1 MIAAALLCCTALLG
15 PLSAVAQV
23 TQAAGP
29 EPEPVVYT
37 IRVPSPETQ
46 IATIEASL
54 PTEGRA
60 VIEVMMPIWSP
71 GFYRIEDYA
80 AQVRTVSARATD
92 GDALEVERTRANR
105 WRIAT
110 GGASRVFVS
119 YELTCEGRSVTTNWV
134 SPELGVLN
142 GPATF
147 IRLADGSG
155 RPHEVRLELPPAW
168 KGAATGLT
176 AAPDGE
182 PHHYRAD
189 DYDTLVD
196 APIIAGDLSTHEFV
210 VDGVP
215 HYLVDVGPRGAWD
228 GARAARDLQRI
239 VEQSLPLWGRLPYER
254 YVFLNVFRRGGGG
267 LEHANSTLLTANAER
282 LATESGYR
290 RWLSFVAHEY
300 FHAFNVERL
309 RPVELG
315 PFDYEEGP
323 RTASLWQ
330 AEGVTSYYAEL
341 FLARSGLGDA
351 SDLLAALSAT
361 IRRLQNSPGRLL
373 ETLEGSSL
381 NVWTNSLS
389 GVGAAESTVSYYV
402 KGMVVG
408 FLLDAR
414 IRHATGGR
422 KSLDDVMR
430 LAYERYGGAR
440 GFTPDEFRATAEEVA
455 GVDLREWFHRALAT
469 TEELDY
475 SEVLDWYGLGF
486 APDGSWTLEIREDAT
501 EAQRARLRALSAPAD
516 EERGA
521 VRSSSGAARKPKRAD
536 ARRVGLRPLLEV
548 VAHVPDRAVVAGVDR
563 GLGVV
568 FPAQGVGLRA
578 RAVHQHGLAQR

>member
-1 MIAAALLCCTALLG
+1 MRTDRMIAAGLLCSTALLG
-15 PLSAVAQV
+15 PLPVVAQV
-23 TQAAGP
+23 TQAAG
-29 EPEPVVYT
+29 PEPVVYT
-37 IRVPSPETQ
+37 IRVPSPEAQ

-54 PTEGRA
+54 PTDGRSA
-60 VIEVMMPIWSP
+60 VEVMMPIWSP

-80 AQVRTVSARATD
+80 GQVRSLIA
-92 GDALEVERTRANR
+92 GGPHGGALEVERTRANR

-110 GGASRVFVS
+110 AGASRVVLS
-119 YELTCEGRSVTTNWV
+119 YELICGSRSVTTNWV

-147 IRLADGSG
+147 ITLADASE
-155 RPHEVRLELPPAW
+155 RPHEVRLELPPEW
-168 KGAATGLT
+168 PGAATGL
-176 AAPDGE
+176 APAPDGE
-182 PHHYRAD
+182 PYHYRAD

-196 APIIAGDLSTHEFV
+196 APIVAGDLSTHEFA

-215 HYLVDVGPRGAWD
+215 HYLVDLGAPDAWD
-228 GARAARDLQRI
+228 GARAARDLERI
-239 VEQSLPLWGRLPYER
+239 VEQTLPLWGTLPYER

-282 LATESGYR
+282 LTTEPGYR

-300 FHAFNVERL
+300 FHAFNVKRL

-315 PFDYEEGP
+315 PFDYEAGP
-323 RTASLWQ
+323 RTTSLWQ

-341 FLARSGLGDA
+341 LLARAGLNGTG
-351 SDLLAALSAT
+351 DLLAALSAT
-361 IRRLQNSPGRLL
+361 IRRLQSSPGRLL

-381 NVWTNSLS
+381 NVWTNSMS
-389 GVGAAESTVSYYV
+389 GVGAGESTVSYYD

-430 LAYERYGGAR
+430 LAYARYGGAR

-455 GVDLREWFHRALAT
+455 GVDLRDWFRRALAT

-475 SEVLDWYGLGF
+475 VEALDWYGLLF
-486 APDGSWTLEIREDAT
+486 APDGGWTLEIREDAT
-501 EAQRARLRALSAPAD
+501 EAQRARLRALSAPA
-516 EERGA
+516 GQG
-521 VRSSSGAARKPKRAD
+521 SGAARSST
-536 ARRVGLRPLLEV
+536 G
-548 VAHVPDRAVVAGVDR
+548 
-563 GLGVV
+563 
-568 FPAQGVGLRA
+568 A
-578 RAVHQHGLAQR
+578 RAAA

>member
-1 MIAAALLCCTALLG
+1 MRTDRMIAALLLCCTAPLG
-15 PLSAVAQV
+15 LRSAVAQV
-23 TQAAGP
+23 TPAAGP
-29 EPEPVVYT
+29 QPIVYT
-37 IRVPSPETQ
+37 IRVPSPEAQ
-46 IATIEASL
+46 IAAIEASL

-60 VIEVMMPIWSP
+60 VIDVMMPIWSP

-80 AQVRTVSARATD
+80 EQVRNVSACTA
-92 GDALEVERTRANR
+92 GGGALEVERTRANR
-105 WRIAT
+105 WRIVT
-110 GGASRVFVS
+110 GGASRVVLS
-119 YELTCEGRSVTTNWV
+119 YELICVGRSVTTNWV
-134 SPELGVLN
+134 SAELGVLN

-147 IRLADGSG
+147 ITLADSG
-155 RPHEVRLELPPAW
+155 RRPHEVRLELPASW
-168 KGAATGLT
+168 EDAATGLG

-228 GARAARDLQRI
+228 GARAARDLERI
-239 VEQSLPLWGRLPYER
+239 VEQTLPLWGRLPYER

-300 FHAFNVERL
+300 FHAFNVKRL

-330 AEGVTSYYAEL
+330 AEGLTSYYAEL
-341 FLARSGLGDA
+341 FLARAGLGDA
-351 SDLLAALSAT
+351 ADLLAALSRT
-361 IRRLQNSPGRLL
+361 IRRLQSSPGRLL

-389 GVGAAESTVSYYV
+389 GVGAGETTVSYYD

-430 LAYERYGGAR
+430 LAYARYGGAR

-455 GVDLREWFHRALAT
+455 GVDLRDWFRRALAT

-475 SEVLDWYGLGF
+475 VEALDWYGLLF

-501 EAQRARLRALSAPAD
+501 EAQRARLRALSAPAAQ
-516 EERGA
+516 E
-521 VRSSSGAARKPKRAD
+521 SGAARSSTGASASRA
-536 ARRVGLRPLLEV
+536 A
-548 VAHVPDRAVVAGVDR
+548 A
-563 GLGVV
+563 
-568 FPAQGVGLRA
+568 
-578 RAVHQHGLAQR
+578 

>member
-1 MIAAALLCCTALLG
+1 MRTARMIAAGLLWCTALLG
-15 PLSAVAQV
+15 PPSAVAQV
-23 TQAAGP
+23 APAAGP
-29 EPEPVVYT
+29 QPVIYT
-37 IRVPSPETQ
+37 IRVPSPEAQ
-46 IATIEASL
+46 IATVEASL

-71 GFYRIEDYA
+71 GFYRIEEYA
-80 AQVRTVSARATD
+80 DKVRSLIASTPD
-92 GDALEVERTRANR
+92 GGPLEVERTRANR

-110 GGASRVFVS
+110 GGASRVVVS
-119 YELTCEGRSVTTNWV
+119 YELTCDGRSVTTNWV
-134 SPELGVLN
+134 SAELGVLN

-147 IRLADGSG
+147 ITLADEEK
-155 RPHEVRLELPPAW
+155 RPHEVRLDLPPSW
-168 KGAATGLT
+168 EDAATGLSV
-176 AAPDGE
+176 APDGE
-182 PHHYRAD
+182 PYHYRAD
-189 DYDTLVD
+189 EYDILVD
-196 APIIAGDLSTHEFV
+196 APIVTGDLSTHEFQ

-239 VEQSLPLWGRLPYER
+239 VEQTLPLWGELPYER

-267 LEHANSTLLTANAER
+267 LEHGNSTLLTANAER
-282 LATESGYR
+282 LTTESGYR

-300 FHAFNVERL
+300 FHAFNVKRL

-341 FLARSGLGDA
+341 FLARAGIGDA
-351 SDLLAALSAT
+351 DDLLAALSAT
-361 IRRLQNSPGRLL
+361 IRRLQGSPGRLL
-373 ETLEGSSL
+373 ESLERSSL

-389 GVGAAESTVSYYV
+389 GVGAGESTVSYYD

-430 LAYERYGGAR
+430 LAYARYGGAR
-440 GFTPDEFRATAEEVA
+440 GFTPDEFQATAEEVA
-455 GVDLREWFHRALAT
+455 GVDLKEWFHRALAT

-475 SEVLDWYGLGF
+475 VEALDWYGLLF

-501 EAQRARLRALSAPAD
+501 DAQRAHLRALSAPAGQ
-516 EERGA
+516 E
-521 VRSSSGAARKPKRAD
+521 SGAARSSTGAS
-536 ARRVGLRPLLEV
+536 A
-548 VAHVPDRAVVAGVDR
+548 
-563 GLGVV
+563 
-568 FPAQGVGLRA
+568 LRA
-578 RAVHQHGLAQR
+578 AA

>member
-1 MIAAALLCCTALLG
+1 MRTDRMFAAALLYCSALLG
-15 PLSAVAQV
+15 PLPAVAQV
-23 TQAAGP
+23 APPAGRQ
-29 EPEPVVYT
+29 PVVYT
-37 IRVPSPETQ
+37 IRVPSPEAQ
-46 IATIEASL
+46 IAAIEASL
-54 PTEGRA
+54 PAEGRA
-60 VIEVMMPIWSP
+60 AIELMMPIWSP

-80 AQVRTVSARATD
+80 AQVRSLVARGPD
-92 GDALEVERTRANR
+92 GRALEVERTRGNR
-105 WRIAT
+105 WRITT
-110 GGASRVFVS
+110 GGASRVVVT
-119 YELTCEGRSVTTNWV
+119 YELTCDGRSVTTNWV

-147 IRLADGSG
+147 ITLADATA
-155 RPHEVRLELPPAW
+155 RPHEVRLELPPEW
-168 KGAATGLT
+168 ESAATGLA

-182 PHHYRAD
+182 PFHYRAD

-196 APIIAGDLSTHEFV
+196 APIVAGDLSTHEFT

-215 HYLVDVGPRGAWD
+215 HYLVDAGAPDAWD

-267 LEHANSTLLTANAER
+267 LEHANSTLLTASAER
-282 LATESGYR
+282 LTTEPGYR

-300 FHAFNVERL
+300 FHAFNVKRL

-323 RTASLWQ
+323 RTPSLWE
-330 AEGVTSYYAEL
+330 AEGLTSYYADL

-351 SDLLAALSAT
+351 GDLLAALSGT
-361 IRRLQNSPGRLL
+361 IRRLQSSPGRLL
-373 ETLEGSSL
+373 ATLETSSL

-389 GVGAAESTVSYYV
+389 GVGAGDSTVSYYD
-402 KGMVVG
+402 KGLVVG

-430 LAYERYGGAR
+430 LAYQRYGGAR

-455 GVDLREWFHRALAT
+455 GADLEEWFHRALAT
-469 TEELDY
+469 TEELNY
-475 SEVLDWYGLGF
+475 VEALDWYGLLF

-501 EAQRARLRALSAPAD
+501 DAQRDHLRALSASA
-516 EERGA
+516 GQG
-521 VRSSSGAARKPKRAD
+521 SGAARSSSA
-536 ARRVGLRPLLEV
+536 A
-548 VAHVPDRAVVAGVDR
+548 AA
-563 GLGVV
+563 
-568 FPAQGVGLRA
+568 LRA
-578 RAVHQHGLAQR
+578 AA

>member
-1 MIAAALLCCTALLG
+1 MRVYRTIVAGLVCCSALLG
-15 PLSAVAQV
+15 PLPAVAQV
-23 TQAAGP
+23 TQSGGLQ
-29 EPEPVVYT
+29 PVVYT
-37 IRVPSPETQ
+37 IRIPDPEAG

-60 VIEVMMPIWSP
+60 VIELMMPIWSP

-80 AQVRTVSARATD
+80 ARVRSLTARAPD
-92 GDALEVERTRANR
+92 GGPLEVERTRGKR
-105 WRIAT
+105 WRITT
-110 GGASRVFVS
+110 GGASRVVVS
-119 YELTCEGRSVTTNWV
+119 YELVCDGRSVTTNWV

-147 IRLADGSG
+147 ITLADDTA
-155 RPHEVRLELPPAW
+155 RPHEVRLELPPEW
-168 KGAATGLT
+168 RWAATGL
-176 AAPDGE
+176 APAPSGE
-182 PHHYRAD
+182 PYHYCAG

-196 APIIAGDLSTHEFV
+196 APIVAGDLSTHEFA

-215 HYLVDVGPRGAWD
+215 HYLVDVGAPEAWD

-282 LATESGYR
+282 LATERGYS

-300 FHAFNVERL
+300 FHAFNVKRL

-315 PFDYEEGP
+315 PLDYEEAP

-341 FLARSGLGDA
+341 LLARSGLADA
-351 SDLLAALSAT
+351 ADLLAALSRT
-361 IRRLQNSPGRLL
+361 IRRLQSSPGRLL
-373 ETLEGSSL
+373 ETLEASSL

-389 GVGAAESTVSYYV
+389 GVGAGETAVSYYD

-414 IRHATGGR
+414 IRRATGGR
-422 KSLDDVMR
+422 GSLDDVMR
-430 LAYERYGGAR
+430 LAYRRYGGAR
-440 GFTPDEFRATAEEVA
+440 GFTPEEFRATAEEVP
-455 GVDLREWFHRALAT
+455 GVGLKEWFHRALAT

-475 SEVLDWYGLGF
+475 SEALDWYGLRF

-501 EAQRARLRALSAPAD
+501 EAQRAHLRALAAPAGG
-516 EERGA
+516 RG
-521 VRSSSGAARKPKRAD
+521 GAARPSAAASAFRA
-536 ARRVGLRPLLEV
+536 A
-548 VAHVPDRAVVAGVDR
+548 A
-563 GLGVV
+563 
-568 FPAQGVGLRA
+568 
-578 RAVHQHGLAQR
+578 